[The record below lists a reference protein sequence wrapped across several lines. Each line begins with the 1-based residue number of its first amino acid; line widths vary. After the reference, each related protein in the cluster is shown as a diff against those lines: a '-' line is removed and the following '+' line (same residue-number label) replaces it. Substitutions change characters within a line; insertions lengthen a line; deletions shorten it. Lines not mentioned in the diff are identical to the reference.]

1 MKHTLSNIAPREIM
15 NGFSGKLIH
24 TDAMTFAYWTIEAG
38 AVLPAHQHPHEQV
51 VNMLSGS
58 FELTAGNETVTLTA
72 GDIYAIPGNTTHS
85 GRAITSAHILDVF
98 HPVRE
103 DYRTSK

>member
-1 MKHTLSNIAPREIM
+1 MKHNLSCIAPRDIM
-15 NGFSGKLIH
+15 KGFAGKVIH
-24 TDAMTFAYWTIEAG
+24 TDTMTFVYWTIEEG

-58 FELTAGNETVTLTA
+58 FELTAGNETVTLNP

-85 GRAITSAHILDVF
+85 GRALSAARILDVF
-98 HPVRE
+98 CPVRE
-103 DYRTSK
+103 DYR